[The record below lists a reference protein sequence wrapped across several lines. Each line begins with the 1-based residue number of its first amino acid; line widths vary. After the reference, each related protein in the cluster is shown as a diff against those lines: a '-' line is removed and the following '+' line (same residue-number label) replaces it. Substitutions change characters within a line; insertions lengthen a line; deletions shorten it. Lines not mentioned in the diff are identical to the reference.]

1 MLQKDRLSPFALSLL
16 LTLVLLAFTAITFGV
31 YVYREKQIGRA
42 NELRLQSFVL
52 ANQLRQSSDD
62 LTRMARTYVE
72 TGDTIYK
79 QHFQEILDIREGK
92 IPRPVTHGYLY
103 WDWVPA
109 DDQRSRPMGQAVALL
124 EMMRQAGFTGDEFDK
139 LQQAK
144 IKSDALTRT
153 EFAAMALFESK
164 PATEANRDQ
173 AIRMLTDAA
182 FHQAKAGIMRPIS
195 EFNQMMELRTLDAV
209 RSAEQTA
216 LLLRDVFI
224 ALGLLL
230 VFSLWRVYRA
240 LYSTLGCSVDD
251 LQGYI
256 ARLGRGDFTASIPV
270 AQGMEKSVLG
280 WLSAT
285 QADLARIDAD
295 RKQSEDRFRA
305 AVEAA
310 PNGMVMVDARGVIV
324 MLNSQIGALFGYT
337 EHDLI
342 GQSINLLLPGHVQE
356 AHAAHVN
363 DFIAHPAKRAMGAGR
378 DLFGQHQDGRQIQVE
393 VGLSPLQIDG
403 ESYVLVSVV
412 DITARVAAGKW
423 LKTLSADLDATLKAI
438 PDMLFELSA
447 SGEYINLWA
456 RNPEFLAAQKES
468 LLGHTVGEMLPRDAA
483 NIVMSALG
491 EADDNGYSSGQVIR
505 LDLPSGESWFELST
519 AAKSTGDDARKH
531 FVMLSRDITA
541 RKIAELKVGR
551 LTKIYAALSQCNQ
564 AIVRCKDEAELFPIL
579 CRDAVNFGGMKMAW
593 IGMLDEA
600 KQRLIPVAWF
610 GAGVEYLDGIKIS
623 MDADDPTGRGPT
635 GTAMREDRPF
645 WCQDFQHDSS
655 TTAWRDRAAKFGWGA
670 SASLPL
676 HRHGVVVGAFTLY
689 TDAIN
694 QFDADA
700 QNLLVEMVLDIDYA
714 IGVYENE
721 ARRKQLEESL
731 KNSEDRYRKVFQT
744 SPDAI
749 NITRLRDGMY
759 LDVNSGFERMTGFRR
774 DEAVGKTSVELDIWH
789 NLADRQRLVDALNKE
804 GVCENL
810 EVDFNAK
817 HGGVI
822 NGLMSGVIIHI
833 LGEACIITITRD
845 ITERKQAEAK
855 LQKFAADL
863 ALANNQTE
871 AERASLAARVEERTA
886 QLQYANHAKDSFLAT
901 MSHEI
906 RTPLGGLLGMMEL
919 LGLSHLDDKQRAML
933 DAAQGSGKNLLRIVN
948 DILDWSKIEAG
959 KLELAPCVASIAEMI
974 KGVTRTYGQVASSK
988 GIQLVCRVDDNLGPA
1003 HIFDA
1008 LRLSQILNNF
1018 TSNAIK
1024 FTAQGCVEISA
1035 QRLMRH
1041 NGSEE
1046 IRFCVKDSGV
1056 GIGQEQQVRLFQ
1068 HYEQASADTARMY
1081 GGTGLGLAI
1090 CRRLAELMDGTL
1102 SVEST
1107 AGIGSTFCFTVE
1119 LQVADLAEQ
1128 RELQMSLD
1136 QKETHEGGPGIAP
1149 LLAQGQPL
1157 SILVVDD
1164 HPVNRMLLKQQ
1175 LEQLGLRAEI
1185 AAHGMVALSLWQ
1197 AGHFNLIITD
1207 CHMPGMD
1214 GYELTRSIRE
1224 IEQHETRER
1233 VPIIAWTANVLAE
1246 EERRC
1251 RAAGMDDMLTKPTE
1265 LSDLREMLL
1274 KWSAKVDSSASAA
1287 PSPVVTITPAQ
1298 HPTKTVAAMDFG
1310 VLKKFAISHAAQI
1323 EMLQAFNL
1331 HNRGDIAN
1339 LHAALKD
1346 GDPAAVARVAH
1357 RIKGACR
1364 MVGAVELASICADI
1378 EAAARQGDMPGA
1390 DAAGRL
1396 DGAMVRA
1403 EAAISEFVQG
1413 R

>member
-1 MLQKDRLSPFALSLL
+1 MVPKNRLSPFATSLS
-16 LTLVLLAFTAITFGV
+16 LTLVLLVCTAITFGV
-31 YVYREKQIGRA
+31 YVYREKQIDRA

-72 TGDTIYK
+72 TGDSIYK

-92 IPRPVTHGYLY
+92 APRPVAYSEMY
-103 WDWVPA
+103 WDLVLA
-109 DDQRSRPMGQAVALL
+109 GDRRPRPTGEAVALL
-124 EMMRQAGFTGDEFDK
+124 ELMRRAGFTEDEFDK

-144 IKSDALTRT
+144 IKSDALTSL

-164 PATEANRDQ
+164 PATEINRAQ
-173 AIRMLTDAA
+173 AIGMLIDEA
-182 FHQAKAGIMRPIS
+182 FHQAKADIMRPIS
-195 EFNQMMELRTLDAV
+195 EFNQMMELRTLNAV
-209 RSAEQTA
+209 RAAEQAA
-216 LLLRDVFI
+216 LRLRYVFI
-224 ALGLLL
+224 VLSLLL

-256 ARLGRGDFTASIPV
+256 ARLGSGDFTASIPV
-270 AQGMEKSVLG
+270 PRGMEKSVLG
-280 WLSAT
+280 WLSTT
-285 QADLARIDAD
+285 QTDLARIDAD

-310 PNGMVMVDARGVIV
+310 PNGMVIVDARGIIV
-324 MLNSQIGALFGYT
+324 MLNSQISALFGYT

-342 GQSINLLLPGHVQE
+342 GQSINLLLPKHVQE
-356 AHAAHVN
+356 AHAAHVS
-363 DFIAHPAKRAMGAGR
+363 DFIAHPAKRVMGAGR

-393 VGLSPLQIDG
+393 IGLSPLQING
-403 ESYVLVSVV
+403 ESYVLASVV
-412 DITARVAAGKW
+412 DITARVAAEKR

-438 PDMLFELSA
+438 PDTLFELSA

-456 RNPEFLAAQKES
+456 RNPELLAAQKEL
-468 LLGHTVGEMLPRDAA
+468 LLGHTVGEMLPPEAA
-483 NIVMSALG
+483 NIVMSALR
-491 EADDNGYSSGQVIR
+491 EANDNGYSSGQIIR
-505 LDLPSGESWFELST
+505 LDLPVGESWFELST

-541 RKIAELKVGR
+541 RKIAELKVER

-600 KQRLIPVAWF
+600 KQRVIPVTSF
-610 GAGVEYLDGIKIS
+610 GAGVEYLEGIKLS
-623 MDADDPTGRGPT
+623 MDADDPNGRGPT
-635 GTAMREDRPF
+635 GTSMREDRPF
-645 WCQDFQHDSS
+645 WCQDFQHDPA
-655 TTAWRDRAAKFGWGA
+655 TKAWRDRAAKFGWGA

-676 HRHGVVVGAFTLY
+676 HRHGAVVGAFTLY
-689 TDAIN
+689 TGAIN
-694 QFDADA
+694 QFDADV
-700 QNLLVEMVLDIDYA
+700 QDLLIEMVLDIDYA

-721 ARRKQLEESL
+721 AQRKQLEESL
-731 KNSEDRYRKVFQT
+731 KNSEDRYRKAFQT

-759 LDVNSGFERMTGFRR
+759 LDVNSGFERMIGFRR
-774 DEAVGKTSVELDIWH
+774 DEVIGKTSVELGIWH
-789 NLADRQRLVDALNKE
+789 NLADRQRLVDALSKE
-804 GVCENL
+804 GLCENL
-810 EVDFNAK
+810 EADFKAK

-822 NGLMSGVIIHI
+822 NGLMSATVIQIKD
-833 LGEACIITITRD
+833 ETCVITITRD
-845 ITERKQAEAK
+845 ITERKQTLER
-855 LQKFAADL
+855 LRMAATEL
-863 ALANNQTE
+863 EQANVGIE
-871 AERASLAARVEERTA
+871 EERAQLAARVEERTA

-906 RTPLGGLLGMMEL
+906 RTPLGGLLGMVEL
-919 LGLSHLDDKQRAML
+919 LGLSPLDDKQRAML

-959 KLELAPCVASIAEMI
+959 KLELAPRAASIAEML
-974 KGVTRTYGQVASSK
+974 KGVTKTYGQVASSK
-988 GIQLVCRVDDNLGPA
+988 GIQLVFRVDDDLGPA

-1024 FTAQGCVEISA
+1024 FTAQGSVEISA
-1035 QRLMRH
+1035 QRLAQH
-1041 NGSEE
+1041 NGSETV
-1046 IRFCVKDSGV
+1046 RFCVKDSGV
-1056 GIGQEQQVRLFQ
+1056 GIGQEQQARLFQ

-1107 AGIGSTFCFTVE
+1107 AGIGSTFCLTVT
-1119 LQVADLAEQ
+1119 LPVADLAEQ

-1136 QKETHEGGPGIAP
+1136 KKEIHENGSDIAP
-1149 LLAQGQPL
+1149 FLAQGQHL

-1175 LEQLGLRAEI
+1175 LEQLGLQAEI
-1185 AAHGMVALSLWQ
+1185 AEHGMVALSLWQ

-1207 CHMPGMD
+1207 CHMPEMD

-1224 IEQHETRER
+1224 IEQHEARER

-1246 EERRC
+1246 EELRC
-1251 RAAGMDDMLTKPTE
+1251 RAAGMDDMLTKPTD

-1274 KWSAKVDSSASAA
+1274 KWLDKTGSTTNAA
-1287 PSPVVTITPAQ
+1287 LSGIVTTVPAQ
-1298 HPTKTVAAMDFG
+1298 HPEQEVAAMDFG
-1310 VLKKFAISHAAQI
+1310 VLKNFAISHAAQI
-1323 EMLQAFNL
+1323 EMLQAFSL
-1331 HNRGDIAN
+1331 QNRGDIAD
-1339 LHAALKD
+1339 LHTALKA

-1357 RIKGACR
+1357 RIKGASR
-1364 MVGAVELASICADI
+1364 MVGAVELASVCANI
-1378 EAAARQGDMPGA
+1378 EAAARRGDMP

-1396 DGAMVRA
+1396 EWAMVRV
-1403 EAAISEFVQG
+1403 EAAISEFVQ
-1413 R
+1413 RQ

>member
-1 MLQKDRLSPFALSLL
+1 MVPKHRLSPFATSLS
-16 LTLVLLAFTAITFGV
+16 LTLVLLVCTAITFGV
-31 YVYREKQIGRA
+31 YVYREKQIDHA
-42 NELRLQSFVL
+42 NELRLQSFLL

-72 TGDTIYK
+72 TGDSIYK
-79 QHFQEILDIREGK
+79 QAFQKILDIREGEA
-92 IPRPVTHGYLY
+92 PRPVAYGEAY
-103 WDWVPA
+103 WDLVLSG
-109 DDQRSRPMGQAVALL
+109 DRRPLPTGEAVALL
-124 EMMRQAGFTGDEFDK
+124 ELMRRAGFTGEEFDK

-144 IKSDALTRT
+144 IKSDALTRI
-153 EFAAMALFESK
+153 EFAAMALVESK
-164 PATEANRDQ
+164 PATEINRAQ
-173 AIRMLTDAA
+173 AIEMLIDEA
-182 FHQAKAGIMRPIS
+182 FHQAKADIMRPIS
-195 EFNQMMELRTLDAV
+195 EFNQMMELRTLNAV
-209 RSAEQTA
+209 RAAEQAA
-216 LLLRDVFI
+216 LRLRYVFI
-224 ALGLLL
+224 VLSLLL

-256 ARLGRGDFTASIPV
+256 ARLGSGDFTASIPV
-270 AQGMEKSVLG
+270 PRGMEKSVLG
-280 WLSAT
+280 WLSTT
-285 QADLARIDAD
+285 QTDLARIDTD

-310 PNGMVMVDARGVIV
+310 PNGMVIIDARGVIV
-324 MLNSQIGALFGYT
+324 ALNSQFSALFGYA

-342 GQSINLLLPGHVQE
+342 GQSINLLLPEYVQE

-363 DFIAHPAKRAMGAGR
+363 DFIAYPAKRAIGAGR

-393 VGLSPLQIDG
+393 VGLSPLQING
-403 ESYVLVSVV
+403 ESHVLASVV
-412 DITARVAAGKW
+412 DITARVVAEKW
-423 LKTLSADLDATLKAI
+423 LKTLSADLSATLKAI
-438 PDMLFELSA
+438 PDMLFELSEN
-447 SGEYINLWA
+447 GEYINLWA
-456 RNPEFLAAQKES
+456 RNPELLASQKEL
-468 LLGHTVGEMLPRDAA
+468 LLGHTVGEMLPPEAA
-483 NIVMSALG
+483 NIVMSALR
-491 EADDNGYSSGQVIR
+491 EANDHGYSSGQVIR
-505 LDLPSGESWFELST
+505 LDLPVGESWFELST

-541 RKIAELKVGR
+541 RKIAELKVEQ

-600 KQRLIPVAWF
+600 KQRVIPVTSF
-610 GAGVEYLDGIKIS
+610 GSGVEYLEGIQLT
-623 MDADDPTGRGPT
+623 MDADDPNGRGPT
-635 GTAMREDRPF
+635 GTSMREDRPV
-645 WCQDFQHDSS
+645 WCQDFQHDPA
-655 TTAWRDRAAKFGWGA
+655 TKAWRDRAAKFGWGA

-676 HRHGVVVGAFTLY
+676 HRHGAVVGACTFY
-689 TDAIN
+689 TGAIN
-694 QFDADA
+694 QFDTDV

-721 ARRKQLEESL
+721 AQRKQLEESL
-731 KNSEDRYRKVFQT
+731 QNSEDRYRKAFQT

-759 LDVNSGFERMTGFRR
+759 LDVNSGFERMTGFLR
-774 DEAVGKTSVELDIWH
+774 DEVIGKTSVELGIWH
-789 NLADRQRLVDALNKE
+789 NLADRQRLVDALSKE
-804 GVCENL
+804 GLCENL
-810 EVDFNAK
+810 EADFKAK

-822 NGLMSGVIIHI
+822 NGLMSATVIQIKD
-833 LGEACIITITRD
+833 ETCVITITRD
-845 ITERKQAEAK
+845 ITERKQTLER
-855 LQKFAADL
+855 LRMAATEL
-863 ALANNQTE
+863 EQANVGIE
-871 AERASLAARVEERTA
+871 EERAQLAVRVEERTA

-919 LGLSHLDDKQRAML
+919 LGLSDLDDKQRAML

-959 KLELAPCVASIAEMI
+959 KLELAPRAASIAEML
-974 KGVTRTYGQVASSK
+974 KGVTKTYGQVASSK
-988 GIQLVCRVDDNLGPA
+988 GIQLVFRVDDDLGPA

-1024 FTAQGCVEISA
+1024 FTAQGSVEISA
-1035 QRLMRH
+1035 QRLIRH
-1041 NGSEE
+1041 NGSEN

-1056 GIGQEQQVRLFQ
+1056 GIAQEQQARLFQ
-1068 HYEQASADTARMY
+1068 HYEHASADTARMY

-1107 AGIGSTFCFTVE
+1107 AGIGSTFCLTVT
-1119 LQVADLAEQ
+1119 LPVADLTEQ

-1136 QKETHEGGPGIAP
+1136 KQEIDEDGVGIVAP
-1149 LLAQGQPL
+1149 LAQGKHL

-1175 LEQLGLRAEI
+1175 LEQLGLQAEI
-1185 AAHGMVALSLWQ
+1185 AAHGMMALSLWQ

-1207 CHMPGMD
+1207 CHMPEMD

-1224 IEQHETRER
+1224 IEQHEIRER

-1246 EERRC
+1246 EELRC
-1251 RAAGMDDMLTKPTE
+1251 RAAGMDDMLTKPTD

-1274 KWSAKVDSSASAA
+1274 KWLDKAGSTTNAELSR
-1287 PSPVVTITPAQ
+1287 VVTTVSEHPAQ
-1298 HPTKTVAAMDFG
+1298 AVAAMDFG
-1310 VLKKFAISHAAQI
+1310 ALKKFAISYAAQI
-1323 EMLQAFNL
+1323 EMLQAFSL
-1331 HNRGDIAN
+1331 QNRSDIAD
-1339 LHAALKD
+1339 LHTALKA

-1357 RIKGACR
+1357 RIKGASR
-1364 MVGAVELASICADI
+1364 MVGAVELASVCTDI
-1378 EAAARQGDMPGA
+1378 EAAARRGEMP
-1390 DAAGRL
+1390 DASGRL
-1396 DGAMVRA
+1396 NRAMVRV
-1403 EAAISEFVQG
+1403 EAAISEFVQ
-1413 R
+1413 RR